1 MTVTRSDVFDRTTR
15 TSHAWLDAVAAEL
28 GTSDSHTAYRILRA
42 WMHTFRDRLP
52 VDKSADF
59 AAGLPELLRGVY
71 FEGWRPGHVPVKYG
85 AEEYRRRF
93 ADEAGL
99 TTAEV
104 TQVAPAVTGALRGQL
119 AVGQLDRALMQLPTG
134 VRAVVDGDGRSAGDG
149 GRDAW
154 IRALDVQ
161 MEELVT
167 AVKTLTHNLQHPPGG
182 RGEGTGPAPKAA
194 GARTAGT
201 NGSSPLGWTD

>member
-1 MTVTRSDVFDRTTR
+1 MTSTKSDVFDRATR

-28 GTSDSHTAYRILRA
+28 GTSDTHAAYRILRA

-71 FEGWRPGHVPVKYG
+71 FEGWRPGHVPVKFG

-93 ADEAGL
+93 AEEAGI

-104 TQVAPAVTGALRGQL
+104 AEVAPVVTGALRGQL
-119 AVGQLDRALMQLPTG
+119 ATGQLDRALAQLPSA
-134 VRAVVDGDGRSAGDG
+134 VRGLVDGDGRTAGDG

-167 AVKTLTHNLQHPPGG
+167 AVKTLTHSLQHPPDG
-182 RGEGTGPAPKAA
+182 RDGGTGPAPKAA
-194 GARTAGT
+194 AARTAGPS
-201 NGSSPLGWTD
+201 GSSPLGWTD